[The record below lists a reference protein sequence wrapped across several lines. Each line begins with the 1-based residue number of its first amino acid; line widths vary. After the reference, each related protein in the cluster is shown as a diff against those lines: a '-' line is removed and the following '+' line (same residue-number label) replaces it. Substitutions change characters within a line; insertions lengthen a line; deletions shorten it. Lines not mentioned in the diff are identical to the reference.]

1 MCASFEQTDPSDT
14 SAKMLFCKIL
24 ILAGFAALAN
34 AMPFATGT
42 EAVEK
47 RGVIAP
53 RASSAPCTYSCP
65 SRDRR
70 QILNVDQET
79 SAGVLTC

>member
-1 MCASFEQTDPSDT
+1 MCASLEQTDPSDI

-24 ILAGFAALAN
+24 ILAGFAALAS
-34 AMPFATGT
+34 AMPLAIVTAT
-42 EAVEK
+42 VEK

-65 SRDRR
+65 SRDKR
-70 QILNVDQET
+70 QILNVDQDT
-79 SAGVLTC
+79 SSGVLTC